1 MGRESAWLIISRVLN
16 DVYKDVEKCMF
27 IMFDGFDLQIE
38 GLSFLVVE
46 NDTVGDSENI
56 KIIAHIPQLYDKN
69 YGGGFIN
76 LTFLYYAD
84 ESKGSRK
91 ELVSWFKMLLQERRE
106 NVKEEQ

>member
-16 DVYKDVEKCMF
+16 DISKEVNYRM
-27 IMFDGFDLQIE
+27 IAQFDGRDLQIE
-38 GLSFLVVE
+38 KLDFIVVE
-46 NDTVGDSENI
+46 NEKDENI
-56 KIIAHIPQLYDKN
+56 RIIAYIPQLYNEN
-69 YGGGFIN
+69 YLSGPIN
-76 LTFLYYAD
+76 LSFLYYAD